1 MKRIVLIP
9 AYKPDE
15 KMIQTAKAL
24 NIEGFEVIIVNDGS
38 PGGFDTVFDSVCEYA
53 HVLCHKENKG
63 KGEAIKTGLRFIRG
77 HFDIPYIVVNADA
90 DGQHRTQDIIRVAGA
105 AEMNRSKLVLGSR
118 RMEGNIPLR
127 SRLGNSLTRL
137 VFRLATQS
145 PLYDTQTGLRAY
157 SDKLID
163 RLIKIEGSRYE
174 YEMNMLMELSRDGVE
189 TVEVW
194 IDTVYLDNNSASHFD
209 PIKDSA
215 KIYFEILKFC
225 ASSFISFILDYC
237 LFCLLS
243 ALTGSLVLA
252 NVAARIVSGT
262 VNFTLNKKVVFH
274 SNANAAHTAV
284 KYIALAVFVLI
295 CNTLVLKGLTSFGL
309 APFAAKIITEII
321 LFIFNYLVQHS
332 FVFKQEVKAT

>member
-53 HVLCHKENKG
+53 HVLCNKENKG

-77 HFDIPYIVVNADA
+77 HFDIPYIVVNAD
-90 DGQHRTQDIIRVAGA
+90 G
-105 AEMNRSKLVLGSR
+105 
-118 RMEGNIPLR
+118 MEGKIPLR

-145 PLYDTQTGLRAY
+145 PVYDTQTGLRAY